1 MMANPAI
8 LTQYRLKFVRKMKKL
23 IVCLGGIVFVLALVG
38 KTANAQ
44 IINGA
49 YKKTNISERKPM
61 PLPTV
66 READVFWSKKIWRI
80 IDLREKMNLTLYY
93 PTQEMDGRQNLITL
107 LLEGI
112 ESGQI
117 TPYDARVGDD
127 FKVPMTF
134 EQVQEVFGAEATTE
148 EVIDFD
154 TGERKEVSIE
164 AEIRPT
170 EIKQYMV
177 KEEWYFDKQASTLN
191 VRIIGI
197 CPIREFVREND
208 ESGQVQRQKVFWVY
222 YPEVRDLLATNAVLN
237 PYNEA
242 QSMSYDE
249 LFIKRFFHSYVVKES
264 NVYNNRDISA
274 YLSGKEA
281 MLESKRIEEE
291 IFNFEQDLW
300 EY

>member
-1 MMANPAI
+1 M
-8 LTQYRLKFVRKMKKL
+8 RKL
-23 IVCLGGIVFVLALVG
+23 IAKIGILVFALTLMG
-38 KTANAQ
+38 KSADAQ

-49 YKKTNISERKPM
+49 YQKSDMLQKKPM

-66 READVFWSKKIWRI
+66 READVFWSKQIWRI

-93 PTQEMDGRQNLITL
+93 PTTELDGRINLTNL
-107 LLEGI
+107 LLQGI
-112 ESGQI
+112 ENGQI
-117 TPYDARVGDD
+117 TPYDARLDDD

-134 EQVQEVFGAEATTE
+134 EQVQEAFGAEESTE
-148 EVIDFD
+148 ETIDFD
-154 TGERKEVSIE
+154 TGERKTVTIQG
-164 AEIRPT
+164 EIRPG

-177 KEEWYFDKQASTLN
+177 KEEWYFDKQSSSLN

-197 CPIREFVREND
+197 CPIREFVRDND
-208 ESGQVQRQKVFWVY
+208 ETNQVQRQKVFWVY
-222 YPEVRDLLATNAVLN
+222 YPEVRDLLATNMVLN
-237 PYNEA
+237 PYNQA
-242 QSMSYDE
+242 QSMSYDD
-249 LFIKRFFHSYVVKES
+249 LFIKRFFNSYVVKES

-281 MLESKRIEEE
+281 MLESKRIESE